1 MEVLLLATMGAV
13 NILCFFIG
21 AKVGQTV
28 VKGEKVEMP
37 SINPLTLYREHQD
50 KRAADKEQDKIEA
63 VMRNIEAYDGTS
75 FGQKEIPR

>member
-13 NILCFFIG
+13 NILCFLIG

-28 VKGEKVEMP
+28 VKGEKVELP
-37 SINPLTLYREHQD
+37 SVNPLTLYKAHKD
-50 KRAADKEQDKIEA
+50 KQEAEKEQDKIEA

-75 FGQKEIPR
+75 FGQEEIPR

>member
-50 KRAADKEQDKIEA
+50 KREADKEQEKIEA

-75 FGQKEIPR
+75 FGQEEIPR